1 MSQTETQNEP
11 EPDVDVDVDVDQKQH
26 HQKEE
31 DMIIDGIDGPDNG
44 PGTGADD
51 DGLPNG
57 PNESSD
63 DDSLSLSD
71 GGDDQQSTP
80 PPTTIPPLHR
90 FLDNSG
96 MPPPQKVENVE
107 EMLSWAAMFFEQ
119 LNKARSGPGI
129 DVEFFFSDQ

>member
-11 EPDVDVDVDVDQKQH
+11 EPDVDQKQH
-26 HQKEE
+26 HQKEEE

-57 PNESSD
+57 PNE

-71 GGDDQQSTP
+71 DGDSDDQQSTP
-80 PPTTIPPLHR
+80 TPTTIPPLHR
-90 FLDNSG
+90 FLDNSS

-107 EMLSWAAMFFEQ
+107 DMLSWAAMFFEQ
-119 LNKARSGPGI
+119 LNKARSGSGI
-129 DVEFFFSDQ
+129 DVEFFVSVSDQ